1 MAKSIRSGVPYF
13 RVGRALFL
21 ARDASKI
28 RVRRDEAPRGRSR
41 LPKLLRRLGT
51 RDAALIVM
59 GGIVGS
65 GIFMNP
71 SVVAQNLGAAPAIML
86 VWAAGGAVAILGGGI
101 FAELAA
107 RRPRDGGLYAYM
119 RDAFHPALA
128 FLYGWTLLLVSQ
140 SGGMAAAAVTFSS
153 YVGPLTGMQLS
164 TKLLGVGAIAAFTA
178 VNALGVRTGASTQNA
193 FMLVKIAAIGGFVA
207 VGLFAPHAAGAAA
220 VHLAPATGAAMGLAM
235 VPVLFAYSGW
245 QTSTFMTAEMKEPEK
260 TLPRGLLAGVLCVVA
275 LYLAVNAVCLRVLG
289 PAGLAA
295 TRTPASAIARLAF
308 GPAGERLMAVVVA
321 LSTLGFLSNQILT
334 SPRVYFQM
342 AADGTFFRRLAAVNV
357 RTHVPVVAI
366 VTQGIAAAVI
376 AVSGRYDQI
385 LNYVTSV
392 DYTFF
397 GLSAI
402 ALIVFRNRD
411 ARTAGA
417 PRPHF
422 TMPGHPWTTLLFLA
436 VAWAIVGDV
445 LVKSPVDTSI
455 GLGILLSGLPAYAI
469 FAALGRRR
477 AATGQAP

>member
-1 MAKSIRSGVPYF
+1 M
-13 RVGRALFL
+13 
-21 ARDASKI
+21 
-28 RVRRDEAPRGRSR
+28 
-41 LPKLLRRLGT
+41 PKLLRRLGA

-59 GGIVGS
+59 GGIIGS

-71 SVVAQNLGAAPAIML
+71 SVVAHNLSAAWAIML

-107 RRPRDGGLYAYM
+107 RRPHDGGLYAYM

-153 YVGPLTGMQLS
+153 YFGPLTGLQLS
-164 TKLLGVGAIAAFTA
+164 TKALGVAAIAVFTA
-178 VNALGVRTGASTQNA
+178 VNALGVRTGATTQNV
-193 FMLVKIAAIGGFVA
+193 FMLLKIAAIGGFVA
-207 VGLFAPHAAGAAA
+207 VGAFAPHAAGAAVPHA
-220 VHLAPATGAAMGLAM
+220 GSATAAAMGLAM

-245 QTSTFMTAEMKEPEK
+245 QTSSFMTAEMKEPEK

-295 TRTPASAIARLAF
+295 TRTPASTIAHLAF
-308 GPAGERLMAVVVA
+308 GPIGERIMAVVVA

-342 AADGTFFRRLAAVNV
+342 AADGTFFRRLASVNA

-366 VTQGIAAAVI
+366 VSQGIVAAVI
-376 AVSGRYDQI
+376 ALSGRYDQI

-411 ARTAGA
+411 ARAAGS
-417 PRPHF
+417 PRPYF

-445 LVKSPVDTSI
+445 LIKSPVDTSI

-469 FAALGRRR
+469 FAAYRRRR
-477 AATGQAP
+477 AAAAGEAS